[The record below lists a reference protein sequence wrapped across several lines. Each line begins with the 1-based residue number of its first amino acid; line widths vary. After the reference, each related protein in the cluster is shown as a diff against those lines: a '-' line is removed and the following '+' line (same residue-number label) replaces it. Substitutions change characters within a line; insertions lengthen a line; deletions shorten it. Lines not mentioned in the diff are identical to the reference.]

1 MSHHL
6 KPKFLRPNLD
16 YNTSNIQVERLNEAE
31 NDLELAKF
39 NTHDEMSIDVQRQQL
54 PIFKYRNQVLYALET
69 HRVVVV
75 IGETGSGKSTQ
86 LPQYLMESGW
96 TDSTHSICV
105 TEPRRI
111 ATINLAKRICDEK
124 SCILGQEV
132 GYAIRFEDCY
142 TPNITKIKFV
152 TDGLLIREL
161 MQNPLLPQYSV
172 IILDEVHERNVNTD
186 IVVGLLK
193 KVMMKREDLKLIVCS
208 ATVDAEEI
216 KLYFDEGLSKKSKNK
231 TDSGL
236 LTTIISV
243 EGRYYPID
251 ISYLTQP
258 CDNYIKSCVTTAIA
272 VHMTQ
277 EDNDGD
283 ILIFLTGQDEV
294 DEAVSSLIEKAA
306 DLKSFKHQRAVKKL
320 FILPLYGSL
329 PVSEQL
335 KVFERTPK
343 SCRKIIV
350 ATNIAETSLTING
363 IVFVIDSGFMKLK
376 AYDSRLGCE
385 SLITVAV
392 SKSSANQ
399 RAGRAGRYRSGKAF
413 RLYPES
419 EFLKLKEHTPP
430 EMQRCDL
437 APVIIQLKA
446 LGIDNVCKF
455 DFLSA
460 PPSNNLINT
469 LELLHALEALD
480 HNSKLTTPLGFQMAE
495 FPLHPTH
502 SKALMSSE
510 KFGCTQEMLSIIAML
525 QVQHA
530 FITPSGRKQQADKAK
545 LKFTCTEG
553 DHITLLNVYK
563 SFIEKLGKNKKSVA
577 QWCLANFLNYKSLL
591 RAMQIR
597 EQLTS
602 LLRKFKVSTKSTCED
617 RTEPILKCL
626 CVAFFAN
633 AARAHYSGDYKH
645 LKSSVSLKVHP
656 SSVINLYLANVDQP
670 APKYVIY
677 NDIVQSKTVYLMR
690 DLSVVDCNWLYEL
703 VPNYYEFGT
712 ERQIRDAGDKRFK
725 LG

>member
-1 MSHHL
+1 MSSQL

-16 YNTSNIQVERLNEAE
+16 YANTNINAERLNEVEAE
-31 NDLELAKF
+31 HELAKF
-39 NTHDEMSIDVQRQQL
+39 NGYNEMSLEVQRQQL
-54 PIFKYRNQVLYALET
+54 PIFKYRNQILYALET

-86 LPQYLMESGW
+86 LPQYLMENGW
-96 TDSTHSICV
+96 TDSKHSICV

-142 TPNITKIKFV
+142 TPGVTRIKFV

-186 IVVGLLK
+186 IVIGLLK
-193 KVMMKREDLKLIVCS
+193 KVMKKREDLKLIVCS

-216 KLYFDEGLSKKSKNK
+216 KLYFDEGRSKKNQ
-231 TDSGL
+231 DSGL
-236 LTTIISV
+236 STTIISV
-243 EGRYYPID
+243 EGRYYPIE
-251 ISYLTQP
+251 ISFLTES
-258 CDNYIKSCVTTAIA
+258 CDNYLKACVTTAIGI
-272 VHMTQ
+272 HMSQ
-277 EDNDGD
+277 EDSEGD

-294 DEAVSSLIEKAA
+294 DEAVSSLIEKAT
-306 DLKSFKHQRAVKKL
+306 DLKSFKNKNPIKKL
-320 FILPLYGSL
+320 WILPLYGSL
-329 PVSEQL
+329 PVTEQL

-350 ATNIAETSLTING
+350 STNIAETSLTING
-363 IVFVIDSGFMKLK
+363 IVFVIDCGFMKLK
-376 AYDSRLGCE
+376 AYDSRLGSE

-437 APVIIQLKA
+437 SSVIIQLKA
-446 LGIDNVCKF
+446 LGIDNVCRF

-460 PPSNNLINT
+460 PPSTNLVNS

-480 HNSKLTTPLGFQMAE
+480 HNSKLTTPIGFQMAE
-495 FPLHPTH
+495 FPLHPCH
-502 SKALMSSE
+502 SKALLSAE
-510 KFGCTQEMLSIIAML
+510 KFDCVQEILTIIAML
-525 QVQHA
+525 QVQHV
-530 FITPSGRKQQADKAK
+530 FVTPSGRKQQADKAK
-545 LKFTCTEG
+545 LKFTCVEG

-563 SFIEKLGKNKKSVA
+563 SFVDKMSKNKKSIQ
-577 QWCLANFLNYKSLL
+577 QWCQSNYLNHKSLL

-597 EQLTS
+597 EQLGS
-602 LLRKFKVSTKSTCED
+602 LLRKFKINLNSSCED

-626 CVAFFAN
+626 CVSFFSN

-645 LKSSVSLKVHP
+645 LKSNVSLKVHP

-670 APKYVIY
+670 PPKYVIY
-677 NDIVQSKTVYLMR
+677 NDIVQSKTTYLMR
-690 DLSVVDCNWLYEL
+690 DLSVVDCNWLHEL
-703 VPNYYEFGT
+703 VPNYYEYGT
-712 ERQIRDAGDKRFK
+712 EREVKDTGDKRFK